1 MSKTPVIRMWI
12 TNKMGRNVTTEMNEA
27 MISFLSTA
35 VEHGCNGSTFAE
47 DSERV
52 IVYTVWS
59 DEKTLEQFRVTEDY
73 KVREKEIIQS
83 FMASGFEI
91 PGDILF
97 NSTAKILFAN

>member
-1 MSKTPVIRMWI
+1 MWI
-12 TNKMGRNVTTEMNEA
+12 TNKIGKNVTTEMNEA

-35 VEHGCNGSTFAE
+35 IEHGCNGSKFAE

-52 IVYTVWS
+52 IVFTAWS
-59 DEKTLEQFRVTEDY
+59 DEKTLEQFRATEEY

-83 FMASGFEI
+83 FISSGFDI

-97 NSTAKILFAN
+97 NSTAKIIFAN